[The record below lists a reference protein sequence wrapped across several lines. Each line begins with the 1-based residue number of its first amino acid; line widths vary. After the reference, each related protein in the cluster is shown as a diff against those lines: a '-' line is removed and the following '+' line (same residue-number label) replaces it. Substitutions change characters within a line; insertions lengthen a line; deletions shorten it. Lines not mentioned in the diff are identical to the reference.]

1 MVGEGGPFL
10 ILLAIKGW
18 IQMNGP
24 SVNVSI
30 TTLCV
35 KVLGTRILPTLQ
47 LLNQWS
53 IRDDQSPR
61 TRISK
66 QSKQLH

>member
-1 MVGEGGPFL
+1 MSRWGGPSPQAETIISGTSESQVFE
-10 ILLAIKGW
+10 
-18 IQMNGP
+18 
-24 SVNVSI
+24 VNWD
-30 TTLCV
+30 LGM
-35 KVLGTRILPTLQ
+35 LGTWIVPTLQ

-53 IRDDQSPR
+53 TPDDQSPR